1 MATMNISLPDD
12 MKAWVDQ
19 QTKAHG
25 YATTSEYVRAMI
37 RERREA
43 IERLRAALLEGI
55 ASGNPQPADDAYFEH
70 LRATI
75 GRRTAAE

>member
-12 MKAWVDQ
+12 MKDWVDQ

-37 RERREA
+37 RERRID
-43 IERLRAALLEGI
+43 IEELRAKIIEGMESGPPVPAEEVLTRLRDLVKAH
-55 ASGNPQPADDAYFEH
+55 QQ
-70 LRATI
+70 
-75 GRRTAAE
+75 